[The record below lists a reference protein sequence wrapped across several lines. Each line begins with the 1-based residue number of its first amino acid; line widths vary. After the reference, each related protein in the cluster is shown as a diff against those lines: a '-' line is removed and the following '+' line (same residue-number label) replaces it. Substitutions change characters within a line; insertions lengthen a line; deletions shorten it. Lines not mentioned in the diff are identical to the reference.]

1 MSAICQQPKSVATF
15 KPRHFSY
22 WGGHNKRR
30 ENTNVS
36 RYNLEGADPN
46 IKWHRRSDCKPF
58 YLAEAN
64 IWLWIKSYSFQLL
77 FVHLQYSPFL
87 QHGIFGYVFRAFHI
101 HRVAQCAMHIS
112 YHMVYFIGGYF
123 AEPAVRGDVYF
134 IPMISTLFNQLPPW
148 GDPPTNVCNLGRCIN
163 GKFVAVWIF
172 NTGWVLTA
180 WCWVATRAKFGHNF
194 SLYVW
199 RGWP

>member
-36 RYNLEGADPN
+36 RYNLEGG
-46 IKWHRRSDCKPF
+46 RSRYKMTSEIRLQTLLF
-58 YLAEAN
+58 SSGQHLTAN
-64 IWLWIKSYSFQLL
+64 QIVFFSTFLCSPPIFAISSAWYFWISFQ
-77 FVHLQYSPFL
+77 S
-87 QHGIFGYVFRAFHI
+87 
-101 HRVAQCAMHIS
+101 IS
-112 YHMVYFIGGYF
+112 YTQGCTYHMVYFIVGYF

-134 IPMISTLFNQLPPW
+134 IPMISTLFNQLAPW